1 MVYAGIDSDPALGP
15 VIVTPLMGLG
25 AWWHGSHDDENLGG
39 TFQFRL
45 SLAAAYAFDNGTRL
59 GIRFGHISN
68 ADIHRV
74 NPGENDLM
82 VTYGMPLGL

>member
-1 MVYAGIDSDPALGP
+1 MTMRISAEPSNSACP
-15 VIVTPLMGLG
+15 
-25 AWWHGSHDDENLGG
+25 
-39 TFQFRL
+39 
-45 SLAAAYAFDNGTRL
+45 LAAAYAFDNGFRL

-82 VTYGMPLGL
+82 VTYGIPLGL